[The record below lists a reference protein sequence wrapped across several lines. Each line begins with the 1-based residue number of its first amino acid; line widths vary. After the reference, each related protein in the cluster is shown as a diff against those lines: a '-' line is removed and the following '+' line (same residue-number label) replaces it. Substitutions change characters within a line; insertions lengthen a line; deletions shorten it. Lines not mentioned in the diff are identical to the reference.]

1 MSTLTPSEV
10 RQPRWV
16 PLLLLLATAALGV
29 GLGYLLPPLA
39 RWLHGLL
46 QRSPLPSLGPIELLA
61 GLPLAWSVPIL
72 GGLGV
77 VGGVLLALTT
87 IGESLLLTVAD
98 DHLEHRTD
106 DDEGWIE
113 RSDVTDVFR
122 DGRHLVLLGST
133 GAPWARLD
141 ADTLR
146 QAEVRA
152 AFEAHGWP
160 WRDADPHEGA
170 YERWMDGRPGFSAAE
185 HGLLRRRL
193 AERKDAAAVAE
204 VDDALATHGL
214 AARVREDRLQV
225 RRVGAGGPDPATGGA
240 AEGARGTQG

>member
-1 MSTLTPSEV
+1 MPSTEPSEV

-16 PLLLLLATAALGV
+16 PLLVLLAAVALGV
-29 GLGYLLPPLA
+29 GLGYALPPLA
-39 RWLHGLL
+39 RWLHRILEGT
-46 QRSPLPSLGPIELLA
+46 PLPSLGPVELLA

-77 VGGVLLALTT
+77 VAGVLLALSTV
-87 IGESLLLTVAD
+87 GEAMRLTVAD

-106 DDEGWIE
+106 AHEGWVE
-113 RSDVTDVFR
+113 RTDVADVFR
-122 DGRHLVLLGST
+122 DGRYVVLLGTT
-133 GAPWARLD
+133 GAPRERLD

-146 QAEVRA
+146 RDDLRA

-160 WRDADPHEGA
+160 WRTADPHERA
-170 YERWMDGRPGFSAAE
+170 YERWMDGRPGFSATE
-185 HGLLRRRL
+185 HALLRRRL

-204 VDDALATHGL
+204 VDEALAAHGL

-225 RRVGAGGPDPATGGA
+225 RRLGVALAGD
-240 AEGARGTQG
+240 ARGAQG

>member
-1 MSTLTPSEV
+1 MPTLTPSEV

-16 PLLLLLATAALGV
+16 PPLVLLATVALGV
-29 GLGYLLPPLA
+29 VLGFALPPLA
-39 RWLHGLL
+39 RWLHGFLEGT
-46 QRSPLPSLGPIELLA
+46 PLPSLGPVELLA

-77 VGGVLLALTT
+77 VAGVVLALSTV
-87 IGESLLLTVAD
+87 GEALRLTVAD

-106 DDEGWIE
+106 DREGWVE
-113 RSDVTDVFR
+113 RTDVADVFR
-122 DGRHLVLLGST
+122 DARYVVLLGAA
-133 GAPWARLD
+133 GAPRERLD

-146 QAEVRA
+146 RDELQA

-160 WRDADPHEGA
+160 WRDADPHEHA
-170 YERWMDGRPGFSAAE
+170 YERWMDGRPGFSAEE
-185 HGLLRRRL
+185 HALLRRRL

-204 VDDALATHGL
+204 VDGALAAHGL

-225 RRVGAGGPDPATGGA
+225 RRLGVVPMKD
-240 AEGARGTQG
+240 ARGAQG